1 MICVKNFFNI
11 DFLVEIKEGAN
22 MHQYKI
28 AIDIGGT
35 EIKAA
40 VVDQSLNFIE
50 YIKTPT
56 PNNID
61 TFIRDKVYELVM
73 MLQKSYQI
81 DPLYVGIS
89 SAGVIDEQRGIVEYA
104 GPTIPNYKGTDFKSL
119 LEPLNAQVNVFND
132 VNAALLGEVAFHDYS
147 SQNIFCLTLGTGI
160 GGAFYNKYAQLY
172 NGERNRANEI
182 GYLLY
187 DRKTNKTFEQ
197 RASTTAL
204 KALMLEKGFIH
215 QDNVPKLFELAD
227 QQDTLALAILNQWSD
242 SIAEG
247 IAQIQIIY
255 DPGLILIG
263 GGVSSQGQ
271 NLLKYIIP
279 KVECYLPEQYGHAQI
294 QTTSTQNHAALYGAV
309 SRF

>member
-1 MICVKNFFNI
+1 
-11 DFLVEIKEGAN
+11 
-22 MHQYKI
+22 MHPYKI

-61 TFIRDKVYELVM
+61 TFIEDKIYNIVM
-73 MLQKSYQI
+73 TFQKSYQMS
-81 DPLYVGIS
+81 PLYVGIS
-89 SAGVIDEQRGIVEYA
+89 SAGVIDERRGIVEYA
-104 GPTIPNYKGTDFKSL
+104 GPTIPNYVNTDFKCL
-119 LEPLNAQVNVFND
+119 LKPLYAQVNVFND
-132 VNAALLGEVAFHDYS
+132 VNAALLGELVFHDYS
-147 SQNIFCLTLGTGI
+147 AQNIFCLTLGTGI
-160 GGAFYNKYAQLY
+160 GGAFYNKYSQLY

-182 GYLLY
+182 GYLLF
-187 DRKTNKTFEQ
+187 DRQTNKTFEQ

-204 KALMLEKGFIH
+204 KTLMLEKGFIY

-227 QQDTLALAILNQWSD
+227 QQDNLALSILNQWSD

-263 GGVSSQGQ
+263 GGVSSQGK
-271 NLLKYIIP
+271 NLLKYIVP
-279 KVECYLPEQYGHAQI
+279 KVEHYLPEQYGHAHI
-294 QTTSTQNHAALYGAV
+294 QTTRTQNHAALYGAV
-309 SRF
+309 SKF

>member
-1 MICVKNFFNI
+1 
-11 DFLVEIKEGAN
+11 
-22 MHQYKI
+22 MHPYKI

-61 TFIRDKVYELVM
+61 TFIKDKIYNIVM
-73 MLQKSYQI
+73 TFQKSYQI
-81 DPLYVGIS
+81 SPLYVGIS
-89 SAGVIDEQRGIVEYA
+89 SAGVIDERRGIVEYA
-104 GPTIPNYKGTDFKSL
+104 GPTIPNYVNTDFKCL
-119 LEPLNAQVNVFND
+119 LKPINAQMNVFND
-132 VNAALLGEVAFHDYS
+132 VNAALLGELVFHDYS
-147 SQNIFCLTLGTGI
+147 AQNIFCLTLGTGI
-160 GGAFYNKYAQLY
+160 GGAFYNKYSQLY

-182 GYLLY
+182 GYLLF
-187 DRKTNKTFEQ
+187 DRQTNKTFEQ

-204 KALMLEKGFIH
+204 KTLMLEKGFIY

-227 QQDTLALAILNQWSD
+227 QQDNLALSILNQRSD

-271 NLLKYIIP
+271 NLLKYIVP
-279 KVECYLPEQYGHAQI
+279 KVEHYLPEQYGHAHI
-294 QTTSTQNHAALYGAV
+294 QTSRTQNHAALYGAV
-309 SRF
+309 SKF

>member
-1 MICVKNFFNI
+1 
-11 DFLVEIKEGAN
+11 
-22 MHQYKI
+22 MHPYKI

-61 TFIRDKVYELVM
+61 TFIEDKIYNIVM
-73 MLQKSYQI
+73 TFQKSYQMS
-81 DPLYVGIS
+81 PLYVGIS
-89 SAGVIDEQRGIVEYA
+89 SAGVIDEHRGIVEYA
-104 GPTIPNYKGTDFKSL
+104 GPTIPNYVGTDFKCL
-119 LEPLNAQVNVFND
+119 LKPLYAQVNVFND
-132 VNAALLGEVAFHDYS
+132 VNAALLGELVFHDYS
-147 SQNIFCLTLGTGI
+147 AQNIFCLTLGTGI
-160 GGAFYNKYAQLY
+160 GGAFYNKYSQLY

-182 GYLLY
+182 GYLLF
-187 DRKTNKTFEQ
+187 DRQTNKTFEQ

-204 KALMLEKGFIH
+204 KTLMLEKGFIY

-227 QQDTLALAILNQWSD
+227 QQDNLALSILNQWSD

-263 GGVSSQGQ
+263 GGVSSQGK
-271 NLLKYIIP
+271 NLLKYIVP
-279 KVECYLPEQYGHAQI
+279 KVEHYLSEQYGHAHI
-294 QTTSTQNHAALYGAV
+294 QTTRTQNHAALYGAV
-309 SRF
+309 SKF

>member
-1 MICVKNFFNI
+1 
-11 DFLVEIKEGAN
+11 
-22 MHQYKI
+22 MHPYKI

-61 TFIRDKVYELVM
+61 TFIEDKIYNIVM
-73 MLQKSYQI
+73 TFQKSYQMS
-81 DPLYVGIS
+81 PLYVGIS
-89 SAGVIDEQRGIVEYA
+89 SAGVIDEHRGIVEYA
-104 GPTIPNYKGTDFKSL
+104 GPTIPNYVGTDFKCL
-119 LEPLNAQVNVFND
+119 LKPLYAQVNVFND
-132 VNAALLGEVAFHDYS
+132 VNAALLGELVFHDYS
-147 SQNIFCLTLGTGI
+147 AQNIFCLTLGTGI
-160 GGAFYNKYAQLY
+160 GGAFYNKYSQLY

-182 GYLLY
+182 GYLLF
-187 DRKTNKTFEQ
+187 DRQTNKTFEQ

-204 KALMLEKGFIH
+204 KTLMLEKEFIY

-227 QQDTLALAILNQWSD
+227 QQDNLALSILNQWSD

-263 GGVSSQGQ
+263 GGVSSQGK
-271 NLLKYIIP
+271 NLLKYIVP
-279 KVECYLPEQYGHAQI
+279 KVEHYLPEQYGHAHI
-294 QTTSTQNHAALYGAV
+294 QTTRTQNHAALYGAV
-309 SRF
+309 SKF

>member
-1 MICVKNFFNI
+1 MYP
-11 DFLVEIKEGAN
+11 
-22 MHQYKI
+22 YKI

-61 TFIRDKVYELVM
+61 TFIKDKIYNIVM
-73 MLQKSYQI
+73 TFQKSYQI
-81 DPLYVGIS
+81 SPLYVGIS
-89 SAGVIDEQRGIVEYA
+89 SAGVIDERRGIVEYA
-104 GPTIPNYKGTDFKSL
+104 GPTIPNYVNTDFKCL
-119 LEPLNAQVNVFND
+119 LKPINAQMNVFND
-132 VNAALLGEVAFHDYS
+132 VNAALLGELVFHDYS
-147 SQNIFCLTLGTGI
+147 AQNIFCLTLGTGI
-160 GGAFYNKYAQLY
+160 GGAFYNKYSQLY

-182 GYLLY
+182 GYLLF
-187 DRKTNKTFEQ
+187 DRQTNKTFEQ

-204 KALMLEKGFIH
+204 KTLMLEKGFIY

-227 QQDTLALAILNQWSD
+227 QQDNLALSILNQWSD

-271 NLLKYIIP
+271 NLLKYIVP
-279 KVECYLPEQYGHAQI
+279 KVEHYLPEQYGHAHI
-294 QTTSTQNHAALYGAV
+294 QTSRTQNHAALYGAV
-309 SRF
+309 SKF

>member
-1 MICVKNFFNI
+1 
-11 DFLVEIKEGAN
+11 
-22 MHQYKI
+22 MHPYKI

-61 TFIRDKVYELVM
+61 TFIKDKIYNIVM
-73 MLQKSYQI
+73 TFQKSYQI
-81 DPLYVGIS
+81 SPLYVGIS
-89 SAGVIDEQRGIVEYA
+89 SAGVIDERRGIVEYA
-104 GPTIPNYKGTDFKSL
+104 GPTIPNYVNTDFKCL
-119 LEPLNAQVNVFND
+119 LKPINAQMNVFND
-132 VNAALLGEVAFHDYS
+132 VNAALLGELVFHDYS
-147 SQNIFCLTLGTGI
+147 AQNIFCLTLGTGI
-160 GGAFYNKYAQLY
+160 GGAFYNKYSQLY

-182 GYLLY
+182 GYLLF
-187 DRKTNKTFEQ
+187 DRQTNKTFEQ

-204 KALMLEKGFIH
+204 KTLMLEKGFIY

-227 QQDTLALAILNQWSD
+227 QQDNLALSILNQWSD

-271 NLLKYIIP
+271 NLLKYIVP
-279 KVECYLPEQYGHAQI
+279 KVEHYLPEQYGHAHI
-294 QTTSTQNHAALYGAV
+294 QTSRTQNHAALYGAV
-309 SRF
+309 SKF

>member
-1 MICVKNFFNI
+1 
-11 DFLVEIKEGAN
+11 
-22 MHQYKI
+22 MHPYKI

-61 TFIRDKVYELVM
+61 TFIKDKIYNIVM
-73 MLQKSYQI
+73 TFQKSYQMS
-81 DPLYVGIS
+81 PLYVGIS
-89 SAGVIDEQRGIVEYA
+89 SAGVIDERRGIVEYA
-104 GPTIPNYKGTDFKSL
+104 GPTIPNYVDTDFKCL
-119 LEPLNAQVNVFND
+119 LKPLNAQVNVFND
-132 VNAALLGEVAFHDYS
+132 VNAALLGELVFHDYS
-147 SQNIFCLTLGTGI
+147 AQNIFCLTLGTGI
-160 GGAFYNKYAQLY
+160 GGAFYNKYSQLY

-182 GYLLY
+182 GYLLF
-187 DRKTNKTFEQ
+187 DRQTNKTFEQ

-204 KALMLEKGFIH
+204 KTLMLEKGFIY

-227 QQDTLALAILNQWSD
+227 QQDNIALSILNQWSD

-271 NLLKYIIP
+271 NLLKYIVP
-279 KVECYLPEQYGHAQI
+279 KVEHYLPEQYGHAHI
-294 QTTSTQNHAALYGAV
+294 QTTRTQNHAALYGAV
-309 SRF
+309 SKF

>member
-1 MICVKNFFNI
+1 
-11 DFLVEIKEGAN
+11 
-22 MHQYKI
+22 MHPYKI

-61 TFIRDKVYELVM
+61 TFIEDKIYNIVM
-73 MLQKSYQI
+73 TFQKSYQMS
-81 DPLYVGIS
+81 PLYVGIS
-89 SAGVIDEQRGIVEYA
+89 SAGVIDEHRGIVEYA
-104 GPTIPNYKGTDFKSL
+104 GPTIPNYVGTDFKCL
-119 LEPLNAQVNVFND
+119 LKPLYAQVNVFND
-132 VNAALLGEVAFHDYS
+132 VNAALLGELVFHDYS
-147 SQNIFCLTLGTGI
+147 AQNIFCLTLGTGI
-160 GGAFYNKYAQLY
+160 GGAFYNKYSQLY

-182 GYLLY
+182 GYLLF
-187 DRKTNKTFEQ
+187 DRQTNKTFEQ

-204 KALMLEKGFIH
+204 KTLMLEKGFIY

-227 QQDTLALAILNQWSD
+227 QQDNLALSILNQWSD

-263 GGVSSQGQ
+263 GGVSSQGK
-271 NLLKYIIP
+271 NLLKYIVP
-279 KVECYLPEQYGHAQI
+279 KVEHYLPEQYGHAHI
-294 QTTSTQNHAALYGAV
+294 QTSRTQNHAALYGAV
-309 SRF
+309 SKF

>member
-1 MICVKNFFNI
+1 
-11 DFLVEIKEGAN
+11 
-22 MHQYKI
+22 MHPYKI

-61 TFIRDKVYELVM
+61 TFIQVKIYNIVM
-73 MLQKSYQI
+73 TFQKSYQMS
-81 DPLYVGIS
+81 PLYVGIS
-89 SAGVIDEQRGIVEYA
+89 SAGVIDERRGIVEYA
-104 GPTIPNYKGTDFKSL
+104 GPTIPNYVGTDFKCL
-119 LEPLNAQVNVFND
+119 LKPLYAQVNVFND
-132 VNAALLGEVAFHDYS
+132 VNAALLGELVFHDYS
-147 SQNIFCLTLGTGI
+147 AQNIFCLTLGTGI
-160 GGAFYNKYAQLY
+160 GGAFYNKYSQLY

-182 GYLLY
+182 GYLLF
-187 DRKTNKTFEQ
+187 DRQTNKTFEQ

-204 KALMLEKGFIH
+204 KTLMLEKGFIY

-227 QQDTLALAILNQWSD
+227 QQDNLALSILNQWSD

-263 GGVSSQGQ
+263 GGVSSQGK
-271 NLLKYIIP
+271 NLLKYIVP
-279 KVECYLPEQYGHAQI
+279 KVEHYLPEQYGHAHI
-294 QTTSTQNHAALYGAV
+294 QTTRTQNHAALYGAV
-309 SRF
+309 SKF

>member
-1 MICVKNFFNI
+1 
-11 DFLVEIKEGAN
+11 
-22 MHQYKI
+22 MHPYKI

-61 TFIRDKVYELVM
+61 TFIKDKIYNIVM
-73 MLQKSYQI
+73 TFQKSYQMS
-81 DPLYVGIS
+81 PLYVGIS
-89 SAGVIDEQRGIVEYA
+89 SAGVIDERRGIVEYA
-104 GPTIPNYKGTDFKSL
+104 GPTIPNYVNTDFKCL
-119 LEPLNAQVNVFND
+119 LKPINAQMNVFND
-132 VNAALLGEVAFHDYS
+132 VNAALLGELVFHDYS
-147 SQNIFCLTLGTGI
+147 AQNIFCLTLGTGI
-160 GGAFYNKYAQLY
+160 GGAFYNKYSQLY

-182 GYLLY
+182 GYLLF
-187 DRKTNKTFEQ
+187 DRQTNKTFEQ

-204 KALMLEKGFIH
+204 KTLMLEKGFIY

-227 QQDTLALAILNQWSD
+227 QQDNLALSILNQWSD

-271 NLLKYIIP
+271 NLLKYIVP
-279 KVECYLPEQYGHAQI
+279 KVEHYLPEQYGHAHI
-294 QTTSTQNHAALYGAV
+294 QTSRTQNHAALYGAV
-309 SRF
+309 SKF

>member
-1 MICVKNFFNI
+1 
-11 DFLVEIKEGAN
+11 
-22 MHQYKI
+22 MHPYKI

-61 TFIRDKVYELVM
+61 TFIEDKIYNIVM
-73 MLQKSYQI
+73 TFQKSYQMS
-81 DPLYVGIS
+81 PLYVGIS
-89 SAGVIDEQRGIVEYA
+89 SAGVIDEHRGIVEYA
-104 GPTIPNYKGTDFKSL
+104 GPTIPNYVGTDFKCL
-119 LEPLNAQVNVFND
+119 LKPLYAQVNVFND
-132 VNAALLGEVAFHDYS
+132 VNAALLGELVFHDYS
-147 SQNIFCLTLGTGI
+147 AQYIFCLTLGTGI
-160 GGAFYNKYAQLY
+160 GGAFYNKYSQLY

-182 GYLLY
+182 GYLLF
-187 DRKTNKTFEQ
+187 DRQTNKTFEQ

-204 KALMLEKGFIH
+204 KTLMLEKGFIY

-227 QQDTLALAILNQWSD
+227 QQDNLALSILNQWSD

-263 GGVSSQGQ
+263 GGVSSQGK
-271 NLLKYIIP
+271 NLLKYIVP
-279 KVECYLPEQYGHAQI
+279 KVEHYLPEQYGHAHI
-294 QTTSTQNHAALYGAV
+294 QTTRTQNHAALYGAV
-309 SRF
+309 SKF

>member
-1 MICVKNFFNI
+1 
-11 DFLVEIKEGAN
+11 
-22 MHQYKI
+22 MHPYKI

-61 TFIRDKVYELVM
+61 TFIKDKIYNIVM
-73 MLQKSYQI
+73 TFQKSYQI
-81 DPLYVGIS
+81 SPLYVGIS
-89 SAGVIDEQRGIVEYA
+89 SAGVIDERRGIVEYA
-104 GPTIPNYKGTDFKSL
+104 GPTIPNYVNTDFKCL
-119 LEPLNAQVNVFND
+119 LKPINAQMNVFND
-132 VNAALLGEVAFHDYS
+132 VNAALLGELVFHDYS
-147 SQNIFCLTLGTGI
+147 AQNIFCLTLGAGI
-160 GGAFYNKYAQLY
+160 GGAFYNKYSQLY

-182 GYLLY
+182 GYLLF
-187 DRKTNKTFEQ
+187 DRQTNKTFEQ

-204 KALMLEKGFIH
+204 KTLMLEKGFIY

-227 QQDTLALAILNQWSD
+227 QQDNLALSILNQWSD

-271 NLLKYIIP
+271 NLLKYIVP
-279 KVECYLPEQYGHAQI
+279 KVEHYLPEQYGHAHI
-294 QTTSTQNHAALYGAV
+294 QTSRTQNHAALYGAV
-309 SRF
+309 SKF

>member
-1 MICVKNFFNI
+1 
-11 DFLVEIKEGAN
+11 
-22 MHQYKI
+22 MHPYKI

-61 TFIRDKVYELVM
+61 SFIKYKIYNIVMTF
-73 MLQKSYQI
+73 QKSYQI
-81 DPLYVGIS
+81 SPLYVGIS
-89 SAGVIDEQRGIVEYA
+89 SAGVIDERRGIVEYA
-104 GPTIPNYKGTDFKSL
+104 GPTIPNYVDTDFKCL
-119 LEPLNAQVNVFND
+119 LKPLNAQVNVFND
-132 VNAALLGEVAFHDYS
+132 VNAALLGELVFHDYS
-147 SQNIFCLTLGTGI
+147 AQNIFCLTLGTGI
-160 GGAFYNKYAQLY
+160 GGAFYNKYSQLY

-182 GYLLY
+182 GYLLF
-187 DRKTNKTFEQ
+187 DRQTNKTFEQ

-204 KALMLEKGFIH
+204 KTLMLEKGFIY

-227 QQDTLALAILNQWSD
+227 QQDNLALSILNQWSD

-271 NLLKYIIP
+271 NLLKYIVP
-279 KVECYLPEQYGHAQI
+279 KVEHYLPEQYGHAHI
-294 QTTSTQNHAALYGAV
+294 QTTRTQNHAALYGAV
-309 SRF
+309 SKF

>member
-1 MICVKNFFNI
+1 
-11 DFLVEIKEGAN
+11 
-22 MHQYKI
+22 MHPYKI

-61 TFIRDKVYELVM
+61 TFIEDKIYNIVM
-73 MLQKSYQI
+73 TFQKSYQMS
-81 DPLYVGIS
+81 PLYVGIS
-89 SAGVIDEQRGIVEYA
+89 SAGVIDERRGIVEYA
-104 GPTIPNYKGTDFKSL
+104 GPTIPNYVGTDFKCL
-119 LEPLNAQVNVFND
+119 LKPLYAQVNVFND
-132 VNAALLGEVAFHDYS
+132 VNAALLGELVFHDYS
-147 SQNIFCLTLGTGI
+147 AQNIFCLTLGTGI
-160 GGAFYNKYAQLY
+160 GGAFYNKYSQLY

-182 GYLLY
+182 GYLLF
-187 DRKTNKTFEQ
+187 DRQTNKTFEQ

-204 KALMLEKGFIH
+204 KTLMLEKGFIY

-227 QQDTLALAILNQWSD
+227 QQDNLALSILNQWSD

-263 GGVSSQGQ
+263 GCVSSQGK
-271 NLLKYIIP
+271 NLLKYIVP
-279 KVECYLPEQYGHAQI
+279 KVEHYLPEQYGHAHI
-294 QTTSTQNHAALYGAV
+294 QTTRTQNHAALYGAV
-309 SRF
+309 SKF

>member
-1 MICVKNFFNI
+1 
-11 DFLVEIKEGAN
+11 
-22 MHQYKI
+22 MHPYKI

-61 TFIRDKVYELVM
+61 SFIKDKIYNIVMTF
-73 MLQKSYQI
+73 QKSYQI
-81 DPLYVGIS
+81 SPLYVGIS
-89 SAGVIDEQRGIVEYA
+89 SAGVIDERRGIVEYA
-104 GPTIPNYKGTDFKSL
+104 GPTIPNYVDTDFKCL
-119 LEPLNAQVNVFND
+119 LKPLYAQVNVFND
-132 VNAALLGEVAFHDYS
+132 VNAALLGELVFHDYS
-147 SQNIFCLTLGTGI
+147 AQNIFCLTLGTGI
-160 GGAFYNKYAQLY
+160 GGAFYNKYSQLY

-182 GYLLY
+182 GYLLF
-187 DRKTNKTFEQ
+187 DRQTNKTFEQ

-204 KALMLEKGFIH
+204 KTLMLEKGFIY

-227 QQDTLALAILNQWSD
+227 QQDNLALSILNQWSD

-271 NLLKYIIP
+271 NLLKYIVP
-279 KVECYLPEQYGHAQI
+279 KVEHYLPEQYGHAHI
-294 QTTSTQNHAALYGAV
+294 QTTRTQNHAALYGAV
-309 SRF
+309 SKF

>member
-1 MICVKNFFNI
+1 
-11 DFLVEIKEGAN
+11 
-22 MHQYKI
+22 MHPYKI

-50 YIKTPT
+50 YSKTPT

-61 TFIRDKVYELVM
+61 TFIKDKIYNIVM
-73 MLQKSYQI
+73 TFQKSYQI
-81 DPLYVGIS
+81 SPLYVGIS
-89 SAGVIDEQRGIVEYA
+89 SAGVIDERRGIVEYA
-104 GPTIPNYKGTDFKSL
+104 GPTIPNYVGTDFKCL
-119 LEPLNAQVNVFND
+119 LKPLNAQVNVFND
-132 VNAALLGEVAFHDYS
+132 VNAALLGELVFHDYS
-147 SQNIFCLTLGTGI
+147 AQNIFCLTLGTGI
-160 GGAFYNKYAQLY
+160 GGAFYNKYSQLY

-182 GYLLY
+182 GYLLF
-187 DRKTNKTFEQ
+187 DRQTNKTFEQ

-204 KALMLEKGFIH
+204 KTLMLEKGFIY

-227 QQDTLALAILNQWSD
+227 QQDSLALSILNQWSD

-271 NLLKYIIP
+271 NLLKYIVP
-279 KVECYLPEQYGHAQI
+279 KVERYLPEQYGHAHI
-294 QTTSTQNHAALYGAV
+294 QTTRTQNHAALYGAV
-309 SRF
+309 SKF

>member
-1 MICVKNFFNI
+1 
-11 DFLVEIKEGAN
+11 
-22 MHQYKI
+22 MHPYKI

-61 TFIRDKVYELVM
+61 TFIKDKIYNIVM
-73 MLQKSYQI
+73 TFQKSYQI
-81 DPLYVGIS
+81 SPLYVGIS
-89 SAGVIDEQRGIVEYA
+89 SAGVIDERRGIVEYA
-104 GPTIPNYKGTDFKSL
+104 GPTIPNYVNTDFKCL
-119 LEPLNAQVNVFND
+119 LKPINAQMNVFND
-132 VNAALLGEVAFHDYS
+132 VNAALLGELVFHDYS
-147 SQNIFCLTLGTGI
+147 AQNIFCLTLGTGI
-160 GGAFYNKYAQLY
+160 GGAFYNKYSQLY

-182 GYLLY
+182 GYLLF
-187 DRKTNKTFEQ
+187 DRQTNKTFEQ

-204 KALMLEKGFIH
+204 KTLMLEKRFIY

-227 QQDTLALAILNQWSD
+227 QQDNLALSILNQWSD

-271 NLLKYIIP
+271 NLLKYIVP
-279 KVECYLPEQYGHAQI
+279 KVEHYLPEQYGHAHI
-294 QTTSTQNHAALYGAV
+294 QTSRTQNHAALYGAV
-309 SRF
+309 SKF

>member
-1 MICVKNFFNI
+1 
-11 DFLVEIKEGAN
+11 
-22 MHQYKI
+22 MHPYKI

-61 TFIRDKVYELVM
+61 TFIEDKIYNIVM
-73 MLQKSYQI
+73 TFQKSYQMS
-81 DPLYVGIS
+81 PLYVGIS
-89 SAGVIDEQRGIVEYA
+89 SAGVIDERRGIVEYA
-104 GPTIPNYKGTDFKSL
+104 GPTIPNYVGTDFKCL
-119 LEPLNAQVNVFND
+119 LKPLYAQVNVFSD
-132 VNAALLGEVAFHDYS
+132 VNAALLGELVFHDYS
-147 SQNIFCLTLGTGI
+147 AQNIFCLTLGTGI
-160 GGAFYNKYAQLY
+160 GGAFYNKYSQLY

-182 GYLLY
+182 GYLLF
-187 DRKTNKTFEQ
+187 DRQTNKTFEQ

-204 KALMLEKGFIH
+204 KTLMLEKGFIY

-227 QQDTLALAILNQWSD
+227 QQDNLALSILNQWSD

-263 GGVSSQGQ
+263 GGVSSQGK
-271 NLLKYIIP
+271 NLLKYIVP
-279 KVECYLPEQYGHAQI
+279 KVEHYLPEQYGHAHI
-294 QTTSTQNHAALYGAV
+294 QTTRTQNHAALYGAV
-309 SRF
+309 SKF

>member
-1 MICVKNFFNI
+1 
-11 DFLVEIKEGAN
+11 
-22 MHQYKI
+22 MHPYKI

-61 TFIRDKVYELVM
+61 TFIEDKIYNIVM
-73 MLQKSYQI
+73 TFQKSYQMS
-81 DPLYVGIS
+81 PLYVGIS
-89 SAGVIDEQRGIVEYA
+89 SAGVIDERRGIVEYA
-104 GPTIPNYKGTDFKSL
+104 SPTIPNYVGTDFKCL
-119 LEPLNAQVNVFND
+119 LKPLYAQVNVFND
-132 VNAALLGEVAFHDYS
+132 VNAALLGELVFHDYS
-147 SQNIFCLTLGTGI
+147 AQNIFCLTLGTGI
-160 GGAFYNKYAQLY
+160 GGAFYNKYSQLY

-182 GYLLY
+182 GYLLF
-187 DRKTNKTFEQ
+187 DRQTNKTFEQ

-204 KALMLEKGFIH
+204 KTLMLEKGFIY

-227 QQDTLALAILNQWSD
+227 QQDNLALSILNQWSD

-263 GGVSSQGQ
+263 GGVSSQGK
-271 NLLKYIIP
+271 NLLKYIVP
-279 KVECYLPEQYGHAQI
+279 KVEHYLPEQYGHAHI
-294 QTTSTQNHAALYGAV
+294 QTTRTQNHAALYGAV
-309 SRF
+309 SKF

>member
-1 MICVKNFFNI
+1 
-11 DFLVEIKEGAN
+11 
-22 MHQYKI
+22 MHPYKI

-61 TFIRDKVYELVM
+61 TFIEDKIYNIVM
-73 MLQKSYQI
+73 TFQKSYQI
-81 DPLYVGIS
+81 SPLYVGIS
-89 SAGVIDEQRGIVEYA
+89 SAGVIDERRGIVEYA
-104 GPTIPNYKGTDFKSL
+104 GPTIPNYVNTDFKCL
-119 LEPLNAQVNVFND
+119 LKPINAQMNVFND
-132 VNAALLGEVAFHDYS
+132 VNAALLGELVFHDYS
-147 SQNIFCLTLGTGI
+147 AQNIFCLTLGTGI
-160 GGAFYNKYAQLY
+160 GGAFYNKYSQLY

-182 GYLLY
+182 GYLLF
-187 DRKTNKTFEQ
+187 DRQTNKTFEQ

-204 KALMLEKGFIH
+204 KTLMLEKGFIY

-227 QQDTLALAILNQWSD
+227 QQDNLALSILNQWSD

-263 GGVSSQGQ
+263 GGVSSQGK
-271 NLLKYIIP
+271 NLLKYIVP
-279 KVECYLPEQYGHAQI
+279 KVEHYLPEQYGHAHI
-294 QTTSTQNHAALYGAV
+294 QTSRTQNHAALYGAV
-309 SRF
+309 SKF

>member
-1 MICVKNFFNI
+1 
-11 DFLVEIKEGAN
+11 
-22 MHQYKI
+22 MHPYKI

-61 TFIRDKVYELVM
+61 TFIKDKIYNIVM
-73 MLQKSYQI
+73 TFQKSYQI
-81 DPLYVGIS
+81 SPLYVGIS
-89 SAGVIDEQRGIVEYA
+89 SAGVIDERRGIVEYA
-104 GPTIPNYKGTDFKSL
+104 GPTIPNYVNTDFKCL
-119 LEPLNAQVNVFND
+119 LKPLNAQVNVFND
-132 VNAALLGEVAFHDYS
+132 VNAALLGELVFHDYS
-147 SQNIFCLTLGTGI
+147 AQNIFCLTLGTGI
-160 GGAFYNKYAQLY
+160 GGAFYNKYSQLY
-172 NGERNRANEI
+172 NGERNRVNEI
-182 GYLLY
+182 GYLLF
-187 DRKTNKTFEQ
+187 DRQTNKTFEQ

-204 KALMLEKGFIH
+204 KTLMLEKGFIY

-227 QQDTLALAILNQWSD
+227 QQDNLALSILNQWSD

-271 NLLKYIIP
+271 NLLKYIVP
-279 KVECYLPEQYGHAQI
+279 KVEHYLPEQYGHAHI
-294 QTTSTQNHAALYGAV
+294 QTSRTQNHAALYGAV
-309 SRF
+309 SKF

>member
-1 MICVKNFFNI
+1 
-11 DFLVEIKEGAN
+11 
-22 MHQYKI
+22 MHPYKI

-61 TFIRDKVYELVM
+61 TFIEDKIYNIVM
-73 MLQKSYQI
+73 TFQKSYQMS
-81 DPLYVGIS
+81 PLYVGIS
-89 SAGVIDEQRGIVEYA
+89 SAGVIDERRGIVEYA
-104 GPTIPNYKGTDFKSL
+104 GPTIPNYVGTDFKCL
-119 LEPLNAQVNVFND
+119 LKPLYAQVNVFND
-132 VNAALLGEVAFHDYS
+132 VNAALLGELVFHDYS
-147 SQNIFCLTLGTGI
+147 AQNIFCLTLGTGI
-160 GGAFYNKYAQLY
+160 GGAFYNKYSQLY

-182 GYLLY
+182 DYLLF
-187 DRKTNKTFEQ
+187 DRQTNKTFEQ

-204 KALMLEKGFIH
+204 KTLMLEKGFIY

-227 QQDTLALAILNQWSD
+227 QQDNLALSILNQWSD

-263 GGVSSQGQ
+263 GGVSSQGK
-271 NLLKYIIP
+271 NLLKYIVP
-279 KVECYLPEQYGHAQI
+279 KVEHYLPEQYGHAHI
-294 QTTSTQNHAALYGAV
+294 QTTRTQNHAALYGAV
-309 SRF
+309 SKF

>member
-1 MICVKNFFNI
+1 
-11 DFLVEIKEGAN
+11 
-22 MHQYKI
+22 MHPYKI

-61 TFIRDKVYELVM
+61 TFIKDKIYNIVM
-73 MLQKSYQI
+73 TFQKSYQI
-81 DPLYVGIS
+81 SPLYVGIS
-89 SAGVIDEQRGIVEYA
+89 SAGVIDERRGIVEYA
-104 GPTIPNYKGTDFKSL
+104 GPTITNYVDTDFKCL
-119 LEPLNAQVNVFND
+119 LKPLNAQVNVFND
-132 VNAALLGEVAFHDYS
+132 VNAALLGELVFHDYS
-147 SQNIFCLTLGTGI
+147 EQNIFCLTLGTGI
-160 GGAFYNKYAQLY
+160 GGAFYNKYSQLY

-182 GYLLY
+182 GYLLF
-187 DRKTNKTFEQ
+187 DRQTNKTFEQ

-204 KALMLEKGFIH
+204 KTLMLEKGFIY

-227 QQDTLALAILNQWSD
+227 QQDNLALSILNQWSD

-271 NLLKYIIP
+271 NLLKYIVP
-279 KVECYLPEQYGHAQI
+279 KVEHYLPEQYGHAHI
-294 QTTSTQNHAALYGAV
+294 QTTRTKNHAALYGAV
-309 SRF
+309 SKF

>member
-1 MICVKNFFNI
+1 
-11 DFLVEIKEGAN
+11 
-22 MHQYKI
+22 MHPYKI

-61 TFIRDKVYELVM
+61 TFIKDKIYNIVM
-73 MLQKSYQI
+73 TFQKSYQI
-81 DPLYVGIS
+81 SPLYVGIS
-89 SAGVIDEQRGIVEYA
+89 SAGVIDERRGIVEYA
-104 GPTIPNYKGTDFKSL
+104 GPTIPNYVNTDFKCL
-119 LEPLNAQVNVFND
+119 LKPINAQMNVFND
-132 VNAALLGEVAFHDYS
+132 VNAALLGELVFHDYS
-147 SQNIFCLTLGTGI
+147 AQNIFCLTLGTGI
-160 GGAFYNKYAQLY
+160 GGAFYNKYSQLY

-182 GYLLY
+182 GYLLF
-187 DRKTNKTFEQ
+187 DRQTNKTFEQ

-204 KALMLEKGFIH
+204 KTLMLEKGFIY

-227 QQDTLALAILNQWSD
+227 QQDNLALSILNQWSD

-271 NLLKYIIP
+271 NLLKYIVP
-279 KVECYLPEQYGHAQI
+279 KVEHYLPEQYGHAHI
-294 QTTSTQNHAALYGAV
+294 QTTRTQNHAALYGAV
-309 SRF
+309 SKF

>member
-1 MICVKNFFNI
+1 
-11 DFLVEIKEGAN
+11 
-22 MHQYKI
+22 MHPYKI

-61 TFIRDKVYELVM
+61 TFIEDKIYNIVM
-73 MLQKSYQI
+73 TFQKSYQMS
-81 DPLYVGIS
+81 PLYVGIS
-89 SAGVIDEQRGIVEYA
+89 SAGVIDERRAIVEYA
-104 GPTIPNYKGTDFKSL
+104 GPTIPNYVGTDFKCL
-119 LEPLNAQVNVFND
+119 LKPLYAQVNVFND
-132 VNAALLGEVAFHDYS
+132 VNAALLGELVFHDYS
-147 SQNIFCLTLGTGI
+147 AQNIFCLTLGTGI
-160 GGAFYNKYAQLY
+160 GGAFYNKYSQLY

-182 GYLLY
+182 GYLLF
-187 DRKTNKTFEQ
+187 DRQTNKTFEQ

-204 KALMLEKGFIH
+204 KTLMLEKGFIY

-227 QQDTLALAILNQWSD
+227 QQDNLALSILNQWSD

-263 GGVSSQGQ
+263 GGVSSQGK
-271 NLLKYIIP
+271 NLLKYIVP
-279 KVECYLPEQYGHAQI
+279 KVEHYLPEQYGHAHI
-294 QTTSTQNHAALYGAV
+294 QTTRTQNHAALYGAV
-309 SRF
+309 SKF

>member
-1 MICVKNFFNI
+1 
-11 DFLVEIKEGAN
+11 
-22 MHQYKI
+22 MHPYKI

-61 TFIRDKVYELVM
+61 TFIEDKIYNIVM
-73 MLQKSYQI
+73 TFQKSYQI
-81 DPLYVGIS
+81 SPLYVGIS
-89 SAGVIDEQRGIVEYA
+89 SAGVIDERRGIVEYA
-104 GPTIPNYKGTDFKSL
+104 GPTIPNYVNTDFKCL
-119 LEPLNAQVNVFND
+119 LKPINAQMNVFND
-132 VNAALLGEVAFHDYS
+132 VNAALLGELVFHDYS
-147 SQNIFCLTLGTGI
+147 AQNIFCLTLGTGI
-160 GGAFYNKYAQLY
+160 GGAFYNKYSQLY

-182 GYLLY
+182 GYLLF
-187 DRKTNKTFEQ
+187 DRQTNKTFEQ

-204 KALMLEKGFIH
+204 KTLMLEKGFIY

-227 QQDTLALAILNQWSD
+227 QQDNLALSILNQWSD

-271 NLLKYIIP
+271 NLLKYIVP
-279 KVECYLPEQYGHAQI
+279 KVEHYLPEQYGHAHI
-294 QTTSTQNHAALYGAV
+294 QTSRTQNHAALYGAV
-309 SRF
+309 SKF

>member
-1 MICVKNFFNI
+1 
-11 DFLVEIKEGAN
+11 
-22 MHQYKI
+22 MHPYKI

-61 TFIRDKVYELVM
+61 TFIKDKIYNIVM
-73 MLQKSYQI
+73 TFQKSHQI
-81 DPLYVGIS
+81 SPLYVGIS
-89 SAGVIDEQRGIVEYA
+89 SAGVIDERRGIVEYA
-104 GPTIPNYKGTDFKSL
+104 GPTIPNYVNTDFKCL
-119 LEPLNAQVNVFND
+119 LKPLNAQVNVFND
-132 VNAALLGEVAFHDYS
+132 VNAALLGELVFHDYS
-147 SQNIFCLTLGTGI
+147 AQNIFCLTLGTGI
-160 GGAFYNKYAQLY
+160 GGAFYNKYSQLY

-182 GYLLY
+182 GYLLF
-187 DRKTNKTFEQ
+187 DRQTNKTFEQ

-204 KALMLEKGFIH
+204 KTLMLEKGFIY

-227 QQDTLALAILNQWSD
+227 QQDNLALSILNQWSD

-271 NLLKYIIP
+271 NLLKYIVP
-279 KVECYLPEQYGHAQI
+279 KVEHYLPEQYGHAHI
-294 QTTSTQNHAALYGAV
+294 QTTRTKNHAALYGAV
-309 SRF
+309 SKF